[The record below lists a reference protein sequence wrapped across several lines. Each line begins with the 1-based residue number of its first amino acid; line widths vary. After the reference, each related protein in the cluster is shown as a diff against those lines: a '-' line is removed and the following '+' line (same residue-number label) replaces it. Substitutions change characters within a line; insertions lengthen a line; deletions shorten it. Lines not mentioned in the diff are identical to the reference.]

1 MPGVLTGLWAAR
13 GVSGWSMGQWQKS
26 QPQAQ
31 RCSWGPLAS
40 HLSPAPACCP
50 QPGPGSE
57 GSPPSLSPA
66 SESPPSR
73 PRKGCCSQQAAP
85 AKAEHG
91 FELFLYLPCNDAG
104 EGVKPCCAD
113 AVRLHFPSLCSSF
126 KGHLHVHP
134 HTQTHGSQGL
144 GDPWWAPQLARL
156 REFRSGKWDLGNPSS
171 QQRTSWSPKHSGA

>member
-13 GVSGWSMGQWQKS
+13 GVSGWSLGQWQKS

-31 RCSWGPLAS
+31 RCSWGPL
-40 HLSPAPACCP
+40 PAAPSQAQAAREAHRVFRLHQNP
-50 QPGPGSE
+50 HPPG
-57 GSPPSLSPA
+57 
-66 SESPPSR
+66 

-134 HTQTHGSQGL
+134 HTSYPSQINSKQTPGTYFFKPTKL
-144 GDPWWAPQLARL
+144 
-156 REFRSGKWDLGNPSS
+156 
-171 QQRTSWSPKHSGA
+171 TSFCML